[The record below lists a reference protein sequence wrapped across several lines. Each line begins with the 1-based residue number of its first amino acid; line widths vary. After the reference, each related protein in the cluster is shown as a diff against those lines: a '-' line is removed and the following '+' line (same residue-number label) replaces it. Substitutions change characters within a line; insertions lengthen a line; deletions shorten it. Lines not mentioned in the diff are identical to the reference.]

1 MRLRIRV
8 SNPMYRYRHTYASY
22 MQIPEY
28 HEYEGEIV
36 SPKPKWLSDNQ
47 FMMDTGTD
55 ESVLRVLDKD
65 RIICG
70 WLPGNS
76 GERRT
81 PTSVTVPSKSTGK
94 SYIVSLADGGLFLRC
109 NCTSFSYRKTCSHI
123 KEVEEADV
131 YICQN
136 AIDA

>member
-8 SNPMYRYRHTYASY
+8 SNPLYAYRHTYASY
-22 MQIPEY
+22 IQIPEY
-28 HEYEGEIV
+28 YEYEGEIV

-47 FMMDTGTD
+47 FMMDTGED

-70 WLPGNS
+70 WVPGDSARPTN
-76 GERRT
+76 
-81 PTSVTVPSKSTGK
+81 PTSVTVKSESSGK

-109 NCTSFSYRKTCSHI
+109 NCMGYSYRKTCSHI
-123 KEVEEADV
+123 QRVMEVA
-131 YICQN
+131 
-136 AIDA
+136 

>member
-8 SNPMYRYRHTYASY
+8 SNPMYRYRHTYANY

-36 SPKPKWLSDNQ
+36 SPKPKWLKDDQ

-55 ESVLRVLDKD
+55 ESILRVLDKD

-70 WLPGNS
+70 WTVSNNAKLS
-76 GERRT
+76 D
-81 PTSVTVPSKSTGK
+81 PTSVTVTSQSTGK
-94 SYIVSLADGGLFLRC
+94 SYIVSLADRGLSLSC
-109 NCTSFSYRKTCSHI
+109 NCMGYSYRKTCSHVQ
-123 KEVEEADV
+123 EVMEA
-131 YICQN
+131 
-136 AIDA
+136 A

>member
-8 SNPMYRYRHTYASY
+8 SNPMYAYRHTYASY
-22 MQIPEY
+22 IQIPEY
-28 HEYEGEIV
+28 YEYEGEIV

-94 SYIVSLADGGLFLRC
+94 SYIVSLADGGMSLRC
-109 NCTSFSYRKTCSHI
+109 NCMGYSYRKTCTHI
-123 KEVEEADV
+123 EEVMEA
-131 YICQN
+131 
-136 AIDA
+136 A

>member
-8 SNPMYRYRHTYASY
+8 SNPMYAYRHTYASY
-22 MQIPEY
+22 IQIPEY
-28 HEYEGEIV
+28 YEYEGEIV

-70 WLPGNS
+70 WTVSNS
-76 GERRT
+76 SKLSA

-94 SYIVSLADGGLFLRC
+94 SYIVSLADSGMSLRC
-109 NCTSFSYRKTCSHI
+109 NCTSFSYRKTCSH
-123 KEVEEADV
+123 VEEVMEA
-131 YICQN
+131 
-136 AIDA
+136 A